1 MKKLL
6 FIAIL
11 GIAASCTQN
20 PTKSVVPANDSTSVD
35 TNFVDI
41 SDSDSVCTDSLVEFA
56 AQK

>member
-6 FIAIL
+6 FITIL

-20 PTKSVVPANDSTSVD
+20 PTKSVAPDSISVD

-56 AQK
+56 ACK